1 MITVSE
7 TDELFARIRNWRE
20 DGDSVALV
28 PTMGALHDG
37 HLALVRRAAELAD
50 DVVVSIFV
58 NPTQFGPHE
67 DFESY
72 PRDVDRDAELLERE
86 GCDLLFLPATEVMY
100 EPGECTRVEVGGPAV
115 GLEGEFRPGHF
126 SGVATV
132 VTKLLNLVQPDLAVF
147 GQKDA
152 QQLAVIRQL
161 VRDLHLPV
169 RIVQH
174 PTVREDDGIALSSRN
189 TYLSIHERQ
198 AARALYRALQTAQK
212 HILKGERSA
221 DRLRQI
227 MRAVIADEPL
237 IKLEYA
243 EVVDADTFQPVEVVD
258 ALVVLPIAASIGSTR
273 LIDNIRIDPDRAVSA
288 E

>member
-7 TDELFARIRNWRE
+7 IDELRARIRNWRE
-20 DGDSVALV
+20 DGDSIGLV

-37 HLALVRRAAELAD
+37 HLALVRRATELTD
-50 DVVVSIFV
+50 NVVVSVFV
-58 NPTQFGPHE
+58 NPTQFGPQE

-72 PRDVDRDAELLERE
+72 PRDVERDGELLERE
-86 GCDLLFLPATEVMY
+86 GSDLLFLPAAHDMY
-100 EPGECTRVEVGGPAV
+100 EPGECTRVEVGGPAI

-126 SGVATV
+126 AGVATV

-152 QQLAVIRQL
+152 QQLAVVRQL

-169 RIVQH
+169 RIVHH

-189 TYLSIHERQ
+189 VYLSIHERQ
-198 AARALYRALQTAQK
+198 AARSLYRALQAAQK

-221 DRLRQI
+221 DRLRQV
-227 MRAVIADEPL
+227 MCAVVADEAL
-237 IKLEYA
+237 VKLEYA
-243 EVVDADTFQPVEVVD
+243 EVVDAVTFQPVEEID
-258 ALVVLPIAASIGSTR
+258 GLVVLPIAASVGSTR
-273 LIDNIRIDPDRAVSA
+273 LIDNIRIDPDRTV
-288 E
+288 